1 MIVKV
6 NFFLLYKKWK
16 KPYILLWIG

>member
-16 KPYILLWIG
+16 KPYILLWID